1 MTTAF
6 YHQTKEAAFA
16 NKSFHSSDVMVPC
29 PNEPHEMRDCFT
41 DVIVSGGESISLIE
55 VASIL
60 GRHPAVRS
68 VAVVAKPDETCG
80 ETPCA
85 FIELKADA
93 SVSAEE
99 LQQLCRLHL
108 AGFMVPKYF
117 RFVHLPKTSTGKI
130 EKHKLRE
137 CAKVA

>member
-16 NKSFHSSDVMVPC
+16 DKSFHSRDVMVPC
-29 PNEPHEMRDCFT
+29 PNELLEMRDCFT
-41 DVIVSGGESISLIE
+41 DFIVSGGESISLLE

-99 LQQLCRLHL
+99 LQQFCRLHL

-117 RFVHLPKTSTGKI
+117 HFMHMPKISAVKV
-130 EKHKLRE
+130 EECKLRE
-137 CAKVA
+137 RAEVT